1 MLGDKEQV
9 DKHVRHLL
17 AKCCSLS
24 EQKDESDSEVCVKL
38 FKLLHSSGSSSNAF
52 THCLRCINAGHHF
65 AIASWFHECLSFLE
79 SFYLVST
86 HENIPGQSLSSV
98 RAVCLMELIRVTS
111 QTSCLSDLRGLLAKL
126 EVISHELS
134 KSQSGVLNALY
145 KYTVVWLDFYGGVYV
160 QRRLLD
166 SSAETLDNSQYSL
179 VYQFYKRV
187 VINQQ
192 PQIFHGSSNLSALVW
207 SHLYRE
213 SFSLRIQAGHLV
225 QLLTSFRNNMR
236 SEQYQTVN
244 FQLLAW
250 KQLMDWADGGPVPDS
265 IKSHTFDFNAD
276 KSYTFDIFDAKNFIL
291 DYLSSADCL
300 NLIMWICA
308 QQLPT
313 ENSTLEDFT
322 LSIPRLDFV
331 YKLVT
336 KLFPKLDSYCSSP
349 VFGSTIEGQS
359 IPNTSI
365 DQLCQ
370 IDIIN
375 FLITCLLHMS
385 IRSLSKPESKYSKS
399 LCSHLIVK
407 PETSG
412 IGLDIL
418 FLPLCLIPAAQ
429 LSTSTQ
435 RAWWSAFIKQVIE
448 SGSRGTINDSDRA
461 CYDAV

>member
-1 MLGDKEQV
+1 
-9 DKHVRHLL
+9 
-17 AKCCSLS
+17 
-24 EQKDESDSEVCVKL
+24 
-38 FKLLHSSGSSSNAF
+38 
-52 THCLRCINAGHHF
+52 
-65 AIASWFHECLSFLE
+65 
-79 SFYLVST
+79 
-86 HENIPGQSLSSV
+86 
-98 RAVCLMELIRVTS
+98 MELIRVTS

-166 SSAETLDNSQYSL
+166 SSAE
-179 VYQFYKRV
+179 
-187 VINQQ
+187 
-192 PQIFHGSSNLSALVW
+192 
-207 SHLYRE
+207 
-213 SFSLRIQAGHLV
+213 
-225 QLLTSFRNNMR
+225 
-236 SEQYQTVN
+236 
-244 FQLLAW
+244 
-250 KQLMDWADGGPVPDS
+250 
-265 IKSHTFDFNAD
+265 
-276 KSYTFDIFDAKNFIL
+276 
-291 DYLSSADCL
+291 
-300 NLIMWICA
+300 
-308 QQLPT
+308 
-313 ENSTLEDFT
+313 
-322 LSIPRLDFV
+322 
-331 YKLVT
+331 
-336 KLFPKLDSYCSSP
+336 LDSYCSSP

-448 SGSRGTINDSDRA
+448 SGSRSTINDSDRA
-461 CYDAV
+461 LLRCGLNQLRLVFHPTSCLNGGKGIMNPPLLFRVAQALTHIVPRCSPKKMENIEIWPLHYWEAALKNHILGPSNEPRTSVLQSLSGSFCSGYTNSGVSNCLSPLRNRNITQPSKSELTGSHILFVLPSSYNGWRGVFNDSASVVSLSRHWCNTGWLWCFDKLESRSKTADKLDTIDESLLRSLIRLCELLNSLILKSKSHGINNLKADFAKASSIFDNNQDFSGLESQSSKPGSFVKTSGSNISVPIDLSNSVSELLLYIYLLHIF